1 MISASRRFVVP
12 AFALLAAFSVVH
24 AQDAAPLASP
34 AASPVAN
41 TAATPKPPKTVWSD
55 VRVSQPYIALTFD
68 DGPHPF
74 LTPRLL
80 DTLKAKGIHATFF
93 CVGQNAKEYPGIL
106 KRAVA
111 EGHEI
116 ANHSWSHPNFAKMSD
131 EAVKSELNRTSDAI
145 EAATGKRPTL
155 MRPPYGSF
163 TKAQGKW
170 FHDELGFTVVLW
182 DVDPD
187 DWRDPGPAVVEDR
200 VLNGWKESTGVR
212 HGSIVLS
219 HDIHKGT
226 VEAEPEIID
235 KLIEKGYK
243 FVTVSEL
250 IAMNEPEPVPT
261 PKPSATPGGSVK
273 PKSSR
278 PPATP
283 KPTVD
288 PSLPKKIDGTST
300 GL

>member
-1 MISASRRFVVP
+1 MISAVRRFVP
-12 AFALLAAFSVVH
+12 ALAFFAAFST
-24 AQDAAPLASP
+24 ADALDATATASP
-34 AASPVAN
+34 AASP
-41 TAATPKPPKTVWSD
+41 AATPKPPRTIWSD

-68 DGPHPF
+68 DGPHVF

-93 CVGQNAKEYPGIL
+93 VVGQNVKEYPAIL
-106 KRAVA
+106 KRAIA

-116 ANHSWSHPNFAKMSD
+116 GNHSWSHPNFGKMSD

-145 EAATGKRPTL
+145 EAAIGKRPTL
-155 MRPPYGSF
+155 MRPPFGSY

-170 FHDELGFTVVLW
+170 FHDEMGFTTVLW
-182 DVDPD
+182 DVDPE
-187 DWRDPGPAVVEDR
+187 DWHDPGPSVVIDR
-200 VLNGWKESTGVR
+200 VLNGWPRSTGVR
-212 HGSIVLS
+212 KGSIVLS

-226 VEAEPEIID
+226 VEAEPELID
-235 KLIEKGYK
+235 KLIAKGYK

-250 IAMNEPEPVPT
+250 IAMNEPEPTPT
-261 PKPSATPGGSVK
+261 PKPSPTPLPPGATPK

>member
-1 MISASRRFVVP
+1 MLFTFRWLLTAS
-12 AFALLAAFSVVH
+12 ALLAAFSAVR
-24 AQDAAPLASP
+24 AQDAAPV
-34 AASPVAN
+34 ASPVSN
-41 TAATPKPPKTVWSD
+41 SAAAPKPEKTVWSD
-55 VRVSQPYIALTFD
+55 VRVHGEYVALTFD
-68 DGPHPF
+68 NGPHVF

-80 DTLKAKGIHATFF
+80 DILKAKGIHATFF
-93 CVGQNAKEYPGIL
+93 VVGQNAKEYPAIL

-116 ANHSWSHPNFAKMSD
+116 GNHSWSHPNFAKLSD
-131 EAVKSELNRTSDAI
+131 EAVRSELNRTSDAI
-145 EAATGKRPTL
+145 EAAIGKRPKL

-170 FHDELGFTVVLW
+170 FHDDFGFTTVLW

-212 HGSIVLS
+212 PGSIVLS

-235 KLIEKGYK
+235 KLMAKGYK

-250 IAMNEPEPVPT
+250 IAMNEPEPPPT
-261 PKPSATPGGSVK
+261 PKPSATPGGPAK
-273 PKSSR
+273 GKTSR

-288 PSLPKKIDGTST
+288 PSLPMKIDGTM
-300 GL
+300 

>member
-1 MISASRRFVVP
+1 MLFAFCRFLTASAF
-12 AFALLAAFSVVH
+12 LAAFTVAR
-24 AQDAAPLASP
+24 AQDASP

-41 TAATPKPPKTVWSD
+41 AAATPKPPKTVWSD
-55 VRVSQPYIALTFD
+55 VRVSQPYVALTFD
-68 DGPHPF
+68 DGPHF
-74 LTPRLL
+74 ALTPRLL
-80 DTLKAKGIHATFF
+80 DILKAKGIHATFF
-93 CVGQNAKEYPGIL
+93 VVGQNAKEYPGIL
-106 KRAVA
+106 KRAIA

-116 ANHSWSHPNFAKMSD
+116 GNHSWSHPNFAKMTD
-131 EAVKSELNRTSDAI
+131 EAVRSELTRTSDAI
-145 EAATGKRPTL
+145 EAAIGKRPTL

-170 FHDELGFTVVLW
+170 FHDDMGFTVVLW

-200 VLNGWKESTGVR
+200 VLNGWKDSTGVR

-226 VEAEPEIID
+226 VEAEADIID
-235 KLIEKGYK
+235 KLMEKGYK
-243 FVTVSEL
+243 FATVSEL
-250 IAMNEPEPVPT
+250 IAMNEPEPSPT
-261 PKPSATPGGSVK
+261 PKPTPAPGASPK

-283 KPTVD
+283 KPAID
-288 PSLPKKIDGTST
+288 PSLPKKIDGTM
-300 GL
+300 